1 MHIGLLLLELGISDY
16 DLNIKN
22 YFHPNFKLRMAKWTF
37 LACGV
42 NEITK
47 LKNTTDYYYYYF
59 LFKFIQCLN
68 LLFTLS
74 ITVLSGEWLIWC
86 TLYVESNQSWNDLLL
101 LGLSEPGGTGAIDP
115 PPILAGLLTLLK
127 SGGQIMLT
135 TLVLFLPH
143 PDFQTFLRP
152 WLCKSLLSDSEWGCP
167 PKINCTSSWI
177 HLETWS
183 AVLICQGFS
192 SSGFHERFREG

>member
-1 MHIGLLLLELGISDY
+1 MIRGLFWHVGWS
-16 DLNIKN
+16 
-22 YFHPNFKLRMAKWTF
+22 
-37 LACGV
+37 

-47 LKNTTDYYYYYF
+47 LINTTDYNYILLLF
-59 LFKFIQCLN
+59 FQVHTLFKFTFYPFNHSAFRRMADLMHFIRWIEPKLKRPSA
-68 LLFTLS
+68 LRA
-74 ITVLSGEWLIWC
+74 VG
-86 TLYVESNQSWNDLLL
+86 NQ
-101 LGLSEPGGTGAIDP
+101 GGQGAYFGRSVNPIEIRGSDYAHHISTCP
-115 PPILAGLLTLLK
+115 PP
-127 SGGQIMLT
+127 
-135 TLVLFLPH
+135 

-192 SSGFHERFREG
+192 SSGSHKRFREG